1 MADPLPIP
9 WQAPAP
15 APSESNSWLP
25 DLPSV
30 NQFDMAAV
38 MAKLDPISVPII
50 NKTFGVSITLSQ
62 MIDLLHRFQIGTL
75 EASDMVQV
83 IEMGSYFARNT
94 LGWTLAADNLD
105 HWLIAGGLQD
115 PSVTMNHTLFMN
127 QEPIIGTLCDKHYQA
142 IVDGINSRLSA
153 KPGAKFPPSPV
164 TITGPLGKAIVVNP
178 AESPLRAGGEETLY
192 KDSSTLTT
200 DNHVSDLFN
209 AVNAVNLV
217 SQVHVKSEVLD
228 TGGWQVTIT
237 DWEVWFYDSY
247 DWNLGGQSVHIPL
260 NLFDKIPG
268 IAQFRAAIE
277 DQLKNRQVDP
287 SALDDLAVQDA
298 QMRKIEGKKIVMPD
312 GTTKQP
318 KAYPIYSDGSWP
330 FDASTCPKKTVLTIP
345 QQ

>member
-1 MADPLPIP
+1 
-9 WQAPAP
+9 
-15 APSESNSWLP
+15 
-25 DLPSV
+25 
-30 NQFDMAAV
+30 

-50 NKTFGVSITLSQ
+50 NKTFGVSITLSK

-75 EASDMVQV
+75 EASEMVQV

-115 PSVTMNHTLFMN
+115 PAVTMAHTLFMN
-127 QEPIIGTLCDKHYQA
+127 QEPVIGTLCDKHYQA

-153 KPGAKFPPSPV
+153 PAGTKFPPSPV

-178 AESPLRAGGEETLY
+178 AESPLRGGGEETLY

-200 DNHVSDLFN
+200 DTHVSDLFN

-217 SQVHVKSEVLD
+217 SQVHVKSEVLG
-228 TGGWQVTIT
+228 TGGWKVTIT
-237 DWEVWFYDSY
+237 DWEVWFYDTY
-247 DWNLGGQSVHIPL
+247 DWNLGAQSVHIPL

-268 IAQFRAAIE
+268 IAPFRAAIE
-277 DQLKNRQVDP
+277 DQLKNRQIDP
-287 SALDDLAVQDA
+287 SELDELTVQDA
-298 QMRKIEGKKIVMPD
+298 QMQKIEGQKIAMLD
-312 GTTKQP
+312 GRTMQP

-330 FDASTCPKKTVLTIP
+330 FDASTCPKDTVLTIP
-345 QQ
+345 PP